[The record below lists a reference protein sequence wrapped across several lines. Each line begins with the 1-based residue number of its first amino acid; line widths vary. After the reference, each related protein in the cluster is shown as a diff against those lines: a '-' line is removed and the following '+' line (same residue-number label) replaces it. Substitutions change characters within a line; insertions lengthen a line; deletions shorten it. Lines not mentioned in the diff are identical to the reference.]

1 MNKKMRANFFEF
13 SAISFDISN
22 LFISF
27 APIKNKNK
35 MIKAIKN
42 RTREEV
48 IAAFRQSIQRKQEW
62 QKKAAES
69 IEKIRQERLEL
80 SI

>member
-1 MNKKMRANFFEF
+1 MRKNGDAYFGNTKN
-13 SAISFDISN
+13 SPYLCSGI
-22 LFISF
+22 
-27 APIKNKNK
+27 IKNKI

-62 QKKAAES
+62 QKKAEEE
-69 IEKIRQERLEL
+69 IKKIRMERMEL
-80 SI
+80 SV

>member
-1 MNKKMRANFFEF
+1 M
-13 SAISFDISN
+13 
-22 LFISF
+22 
-27 APIKNKNK
+27 K

-48 IAAFRQSIQRKQEW
+48 IAAFRQSLQRQQDW
-62 QKKAAES
+62 QKKADEK
-69 IEKIRQERLEL
+69 IEKIRQERLQL

>member
-1 MNKKMRANFFEF
+1 MRANFFEF

>member
-1 MNKKMRANFFEF
+1 
-13 SAISFDISN
+13 
-22 LFISF
+22 
-27 APIKNKNK
+27 

-48 IAAFRQSIQRKQEW
+48 IAAFRQSIQRKHEW
-62 QKKAAES
+62 QKKAEED
-69 IEKIRQERLEL
+69 IKRIRMERLQL

>member
-1 MNKKMRANFFEF
+1 
-13 SAISFDISN
+13 
-22 LFISF
+22 
-27 APIKNKNK
+27 

-62 QKKAAES
+62 QKKADES
-69 IEKIRQERLEL
+69 IEKIHQERLQL

>member
-1 MNKKMRANFFEF
+1 
-13 SAISFDISN
+13 
-22 LFISF
+22 
-27 APIKNKNK
+27 

-62 QKKAAES
+62 QKKAEEE
-69 IEKIRQERLEL
+69 IKKIRMERMEL
-80 SI
+80 SV

>member
-1 MNKKMRANFFEF
+1 M
-13 SAISFDISN
+13 
-22 LFISF
+22 
-27 APIKNKNK
+27 K

-48 IAAFRQSIQRKQEW
+48 IAAFRQSIQRQREW
-62 QKKAAES
+62 QKRADEK
-69 IEKIRQERLEL
+69 IEKIRQERLKL

>member
-1 MNKKMRANFFEF
+1 MQVRHHLRN
-13 SAISFDISN
+13 IS
-22 LFISF
+22 
-27 APIKNKNK
+27 K

>member
-1 MNKKMRANFFEF
+1 MPIQSMTKKFSFYLYIQIICLSLQRNKKYNR
-13 SAISFDISN
+13 
-22 LFISF
+22 
-27 APIKNKNK
+27 

-62 QKKAAES
+62 QKKADES
-69 IEKIRQERLEL
+69 IEKIRQERLQL